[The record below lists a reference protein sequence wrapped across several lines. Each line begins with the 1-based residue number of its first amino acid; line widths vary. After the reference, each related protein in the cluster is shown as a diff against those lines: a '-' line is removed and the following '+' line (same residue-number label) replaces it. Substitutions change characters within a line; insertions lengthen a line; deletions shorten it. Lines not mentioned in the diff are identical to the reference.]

1 MRKSLVIGAAI
12 LLATGA
18 ANAAERGQEA
28 AGGKLRSM
36 ISGKTIYL
44 QTPIGAEVPVRYM
57 ANGTI
62 SGSVSMHL
70 AALGGEKVHKDV
82 GRWWV
87 RSSQLCQRWNNWS
100 NGRAFCY
107 KLSVNGS
114 KVSWVRNDGTTGTAR
129 LSR

>member
-1 MRKSLVIGAAI
+1 MRKSLVIGAVI
-12 LLATGA
+12 LLAGA
-18 ANAAERGQEA
+18 ANASAQEA
-28 AGGKLRSM
+28 TGGQLRSM

-44 QTPIGAEVPVRYM
+44 QTPIGAEVPVRYL

-62 SGSVSMHL
+62 TGSVSVHL
-70 AALGGEKVHKDV
+70 AALGGEKVSKDV

-100 NGRAFCY
+100 NGQAFCY
-107 KLSVNGS
+107 KLSINGAS
-114 KVSWVRNDGTTGTAR
+114 VSWVRSDGKSGTAR

>member
-12 LLATGA
+12 LLAGA
-18 ANAAERGQEA
+18 ANASANQEP
-28 AGGKLRSM
+28 AGGQLRSM

-62 SGSVSMHL
+62 TGSVSVHL
-70 AALGGEKVHKDV
+70 AALGGEKVSKDV

-100 NGRAFCY
+100 NGQAFCY
-107 KLSVNGS
+107 KLSIDGS
-114 KVSWVRNDGTTGTAR
+114 KVSWVRNDGTSGTAR
-129 LSR
+129 LSK

>member
-12 LLATGA
+12 LLAGA
-18 ANAAERGQEA
+18 ANASANQEA
-28 AGGKLRSM
+28 AGGQLRSM

-62 SGSVSMHL
+62 TGSVSVHL
-70 AALGGEKVHKDV
+70 AALGGEKVNKDV

-107 KLSVNGS
+107 KLSIEGS

>member
-12 LLATGA
+12 LLVSGA
-18 ANAAERGQEA
+18 ANASERGQQA
-28 AGGKLRSM
+28 AGGQLRSM

-44 QTPIGAEVPVRYM
+44 QTPIGAEVPVRYL

-62 SGSVSMHL
+62 TGSTSVHL
-70 AALGGEKVHKDV
+70 AALGGEKVNKDV

-107 KLSVNGS
+107 KLSIDGN

-129 LSR
+129 LSK